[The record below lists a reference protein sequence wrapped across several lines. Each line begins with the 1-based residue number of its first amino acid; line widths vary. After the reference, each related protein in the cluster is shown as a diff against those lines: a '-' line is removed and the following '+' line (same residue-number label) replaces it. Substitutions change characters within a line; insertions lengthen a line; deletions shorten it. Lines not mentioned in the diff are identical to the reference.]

1 MAYLMPPL
9 GQESKLPAVPCFTN
23 DTHCFSL
30 YWFYLILKMRVCSVC
45 CCVSILSIYL
55 LFFRHTYVYIN
66 AIYIYIKCQRMDI
79 CTVDILKS
87 YLSRKVS
94 VISKQSLYF
103 IYYVDSK
110 KKQNKTKSHKKKK
123 KKCLN
128 YSRTFWGGGGGGVGG
143 TVRAGSSILNSQT
156 TLYGSCLLCL
166 SAAIS
171 VCFFFWK
178 MMCIVTFTLLG
189 ECS

>member
-1 MAYLMPPL
+1 MAYRVANVWLEVTFDTNPLRKVLTTQPLKYMAYLMPPL

-110 KKQNKTKSHKKKK
+110 TTKQNKKPQKKK
-123 KKCLN
+123 
-128 YSRTFWGGGGGGVGG
+128 R
-143 TVRAGSSILNSQT
+143 
-156 TLYGSCLLCL
+156 
-166 SAAIS
+166 S
-171 VCFFFWK
+171 V
-178 MMCIVTFTLLG
+178 
-189 ECS
+189 

>member
-1 MAYLMPPL
+1 MAYRVANVWLEVTFDTNPLRKVLTTQPLEYMAYLMPPL

-110 KKQNKTKSHKKKK
+110 TTKQNKKPQKKKK
-123 KKCLN
+123 
-128 YSRTFWGGGGGGVGG
+128 R
-143 TVRAGSSILNSQT
+143 
-156 TLYGSCLLCL
+156 
-166 SAAIS
+166 S
-171 VCFFFWK
+171 V
-178 MMCIVTFTLLG
+178 
-189 ECS
+189 

>member
-1 MAYLMPPL
+1 
-9 GQESKLPAVPCFTN
+9 
-23 DTHCFSL
+23 
-30 YWFYLILKMRVCSVC
+30 
-45 CCVSILSIYL
+45 
-55 LFFRHTYVYIN
+55 
-66 AIYIYIKCQRMDI
+66 MDI

-110 KKQNKTKSHKKKK
+110 KKKW
-123 KKCLN
+123 LN
-128 YSRTFWGGGGGGVGG
+128 YSRTLGVGLEKWAW
-143 TVRAGSSILNSQT
+143 AGSSILNSQT

-166 SAAIS
+166 LAAIS